1 MANIGAKMA
10 KMANIGAKMA
20 NIGAK
25 MANMANIWAKLAN
38 MANIGAKL
46 AKMANIGANMAKM
59 ANIGANMANIG
70 AKWLILVIL
79 VVKCE
84 YIFYFTVLVHEH
96 SFKTQFTPFSFCL
109 SKQHSKHLSGSLSVL
124 RSRWGGGVDG
134 R

>member
-1 MANIGAKMA
+1 MA

-25 MANMANIWAKLAN
+25 
-38 MANIGAKL
+38 
-46 AKMANIGANMAKM
+46 MAKM

-84 YIFYFTVLVHEH
+84 YFFISQYWCMSIALRH
-96 SFKTQFTPFSFCL
+96 SSL
-109 SKQHSKHLSGSLSVL
+109 HSPSAYPNGIQNACRGH
-124 RSRWGGGVDG
+124 SRCSAVDG
-134 R
+134 VGGLMEGTIFRF

>member
-1 MANIGAKMA
+1 MA
-10 KMANIGAKMA
+10 KMANIGA
-20 NIGAK
+20 
-25 MANMANIWAKLAN
+25 N
-38 MANIGAKL
+38 MANIGAK
-46 AKMANIGANMAKM
+46 MAKM

-84 YIFYFTVLVHEH
+84 YFFYFTVLVHEH

-124 RSRWGGGVDG
+124 RSRWEYVIGEDHKFA
-134 R
+134 